1 MRVLGKN
8 QNVCRMQVV
17 SQAGTKM
24 NAIYFGDVEKML
36 SYYREKY
43 GEQELQQACRG
54 GKGNIKASF
63 VYYPEINEYNGQES
77 LQIIVKNYC

>member
-1 MRVLGKN
+1 
-8 QNVCRMQVV
+8 
-17 SQAGTKM
+17 M

-43 GEQELQQACRG
+43 GEQELQQACRE
-54 GKGNIKASF
+54 GNGNMKASF
-63 VYYPEINEYNGQES
+63 VYYPEINEYNGHES